1 MKKYYEG
8 TIGLPLERFFPRVTD
23 KAIAVTISGG
33 YTSANDRIMYLPLSQ
48 LVIGEPNEYGNAKI
62 YIPVWLLRG
71 KVDIRLIEEI
81 ESDGNIVEM

>member
-1 MKKYYEG
+1 MPV
-8 TIGLPLERFFPRVTD
+8 PLERFFPRVTD

-33 YTSANDRIMYLPLSQ
+33 YTSCNDRLMYLPLSQ
-48 LVIGEPNEYGNAKI
+48 LIIGKPNEYGNAKI
-62 YIPVWLLRG
+62 YIPVWLLKG